1 MRTWRAVLPLLAVA
15 STAQGAKFKVVYA
28 DAKDPKDAPIAQ
40 AMRDHHILE
49 AAGEILKP
57 VRLPRMLTLKTES
70 CGEPNAWYDADTDV
84 VTFCYELVREMVQ
97 RAGSADRMGLTRE
110 QAILGPFAFIVFHE
124 TAHAV
129 FALLKVPILGREEDA
144 ADQVATFAALRI
156 GDDFAERMLRAAAF
170 MYDQDAQSRKG
181 AEDDFS
187 DVHGLDR
194 QRYYNVLC
202 LAWGADP
209 KRYAFAKELGR
220 LPDDRAEGCADEYAQ
235 VQYAVAALIR
245 KHVDQAQVAQVKAK
259 FSRRVQGGIVLAGV
273 GGMAIDIS
281 PRPQAPR

>member
-1 MRTWRAVLPLLAVA
+1 MRVWRVVLPLLAVT
-15 STAQGAKFKVVYA
+15 STALGAKFKVVYA
-28 DAKDPKDAPIAQ
+28 DAKDAQDAPIAQ
-40 AMRDHHILE
+40 AMRERRILE
-49 AAGEILKP
+49 AAGEILKA
-57 VRLPRMLTLKTES
+57 VRLPRTLTLKTES
-70 CGEPNAWYDADTDV
+70 CGEPNAWYDSDTDV

-129 FALLKVPILGREEDA
+129 FALLKIPILGREEDA

-170 MYDQDAQSRKG
+170 MYDQDAQRKL
-181 AEDDFS
+181 AEDDFA

-209 KRYAFAKELGR
+209 KRYAFAKELGH

-235 VQYAVAALIR
+235 VKYAVAVLIR
-245 KHVDQAQVAQVKAK
+245 KSVDQAEVARVRAK
-259 FSRRVQGGIVLAGV
+259 FSRSNVARPAGAPDAGV
-273 GGMAIDIS
+273 A
-281 PRPQAPR
+281 R

>member
-1 MRTWRAVLPLLAVA
+1 MSMKGWRTVLLLLLLTLA
-15 STAQGAKFKVVYA
+15 STATGATIRVTYA
-28 DAKDPKDAPIAQ
+28 DAKEAQDAPLAQ
-40 AMRDHHILE
+40 AMRDNKILE
-49 AAGEILKP
+49 RAAEILKV
-57 VRLPRMLTLKTES
+57 VRLPRSLTLKAES

-144 ADQVATFAALRI
+144 ADQVAAFTSLRL

-170 MYDQDAQSRKG
+170 MYDQDARSRKLG
-181 AEDDFS
+181 EDDFA

-202 LAWGADP
+202 IAWGADP
-209 KRYAFAKELGR
+209 KRFAFAKELGK

-235 VQYAVAALIR
+235 VKYAVGVLIR
-245 KHVDQAQVAQVKAK
+245 KSVDQAQVARVKSK
-259 FSRRVQGGIVLAGV
+259 LTRSRFTRSADAADAGV
-273 GGMAIDIS
+273 G
-281 PRPQAPR
+281 R